1 MSKRVLFYLITI
13 FLVFGGIVTIET
25 LLAIFEANTL
35 PHNALNTSNTFYM
48 LQFGNVSE
56 IVSILML
63 IMIPISGSLLF
74 TYIKNNNYFYS
85 FIQRHSYKNFLSKAL
100 IVTFLTAFIFSL
112 VILLYQLLLISLSI
126 HPLDWRNI
134 DAKNVISGVTMFD
147 DGNLSSTVKFIL
159 LSSFGWGIYA
169 NLVFSIGLF
178 IKKNA
183 INIISGGI
191 IGSSLIIVPALISH
205 LFQGTLLKMVYIVSL
220 PTLIAPGQMNVQYFG
235 NQNQLYLY
243 FVLST
248 IVYMSL
254 TLGIVYFWIKKKQKE
269 G

>member
-13 FLVFGGIVTIET
+13 FLVFCGIVTIET
-25 LLAIFEANTL
+25 MLVIFESNTL

-56 IVSILML
+56 IVSTLML
-63 IMIPISGSLLF
+63 IVIPISGSLLF
-74 TYIKNNNYFYS
+74 IYIKNNNYFYS
-85 FIQRHSYKNFLSKAL
+85 FIQRYSYKKFVAKAL
-100 IVTFLTAFIFSL
+100 IATFLTAFIFSL
-112 VILLYQLLLISLSI
+112 VILLYQLLLISLII
-126 HPLDWRNI
+126 HPLDWKHV
-134 DAKNVISGVTMFD
+134 DAKNTISGVTLFD
-147 DGNLSSTVKFIL
+147 DGNLSSTIKFIL

-169 NLVFSIGLF
+169 DFVFSIGLF

-205 LFQGTLLKMVYIVSL
+205 SFQGVLLKIVYIFSL
-220 PTLIAPGQMNVQYFG
+220 PTLIAPGQMNFRDFG
-235 NQNQLYLY
+235 NQNQIYLY
-243 FVLST
+243 FCLST

-254 TLGIVYFWIKKKQKE
+254 TLGIVYFWIRKKQKE